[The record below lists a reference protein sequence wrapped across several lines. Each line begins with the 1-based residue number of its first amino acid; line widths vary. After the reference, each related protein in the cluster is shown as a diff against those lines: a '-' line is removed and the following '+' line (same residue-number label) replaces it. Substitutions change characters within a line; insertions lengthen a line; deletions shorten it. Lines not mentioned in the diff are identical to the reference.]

1 MQFLVDNMSDREL
14 RRWINRRS
22 NLLQSFRTRGEG
34 FDQATSVEEQRK
46 ELAFMCRHVIS
57 MEHLRKRNEGNGWL
71 PRPDDPDFSS
81 ALEKLVRATLLARQ
95 VGMFG
100 AAVRKCPSKLS
111 KAMWRKVGEEFNDDD
126 VLHGEYKDR

>member
-1 MQFLVDNMSDREL
+1 
-14 RRWINRRS
+14 
-22 NLLQSFRTRGEG
+22 
-34 FDQATSVEEQRK
+34 
-46 ELAFMCRHVIS
+46 
-57 MEHLRKRNEGNGWL
+57 MEHLRKRNEGTGWL

-95 VGMFG
+95 VSMFG
-100 AAVRKCPSKLS
+100 TAVRKCPSQLS